1 MISLRVLIVDDE
13 QSQRDM
19 LAGFLAKKGYK
30 VKTAGLGEEALA
42 LFENESFEI
51 ALLDQKMPGMDGIE
65 LLAKLKEIDPEL
77 QAILITAHG
86 TIETAVAAMR
96 AGAYHY
102 ITKPIVNLDELLELI
117 SRAGEKHFLL
127 RENRLLKEELSQNF
141 GDFSIIGN
149 SKAMA
154 EVLSMVSS
162 VAPADT
168 TVLITGE
175 SGTGKELV
183 AHAIHGMSSHANGP
197 FVTINCA
204 AIPENLLESELFG
217 HTKGA
222 FTGATSAR
230 DGKFAIANGGTL
242 FLDEIGEISNNI
254 QVKLLRAI
262 EEKTFERVGGNTS
275 IQSDVR
281 IVAATNRNLTEEM
294 SQGRFREDLYYR
306 LNVINIHI
314 PPLRERREDILL
326 LVDHYVKIQSKKLN
340 KQVFGITPQAKDI
353 MLRYKW
359 PGNVRELVNVIE
371 RAIVLLRGDVIDDA
385 DLPMQAEEKNISA
398 ERFASEEDILSL
410 RELEKTQIKKTLDFT
425 GWNRNRS
432 AELLGIHRNTL
443 RLKIEEYGLDKPL

>member
-65 LLAKLKEIDPEL
+65 LLVKLKEIDPEL
-77 QAILITAHG
+77 QVILITAHG

-127 RENRLLKEELSQNF
+127 RENRLLKEALSQNF

-149 SKAMA
+149 SKGIA

-183 AHAIHGMSSHANGP
+183 AHAIHGMSSRANGP

-222 FTGATSAR
+222 FTGAISAR

-306 LNVINIHI
+306 LNVVNIHM

-326 LVDHYVKIQSKKLN
+326 LVDHYVKIRSKKLN
-340 KQVFGITPQAKDI
+340 KQVSGITPQAKDI

-371 RAIVLLRGDVIDDA
+371 RAIVLLRGDVIDSA
-385 DLPMQAEEKNISA
+385 DLPMQIEEKNLA
-398 ERFASEEDILSL
+398 GEKFASEEDILSL

>member
-19 LAGFLAKKGYK
+19 LAGFLAKKGFK
-30 VKTAGLGEEALA
+30 VKTAGSGEEALA
-42 LFENESFEI
+42 FFENESFEI
-51 ALLDQKMPGMDGIE
+51 ALLDQKMPEMDGIE
-65 LLAKLKEIDPEL
+65 LLRKLRQIDPEL

-102 ITKPIVNLDELLELI
+102 ITKPLVNLDELLELI

-127 RENRLLKEELSQNF
+127 RENRLLKEELSQNL
-141 GDFSIIGN
+141 GGFSIIGN
-149 SKAMA
+149 SRPMA
-154 EVLSMVSS
+154 EVLAIVTSVS
-162 VAPADT
+162 PADT

-175 SGTGKELV
+175 SGTGKELI
-183 AHAIHGMSSHANGP
+183 AHAIHDMSARAGGP

-242 FLDEIGEISNNI
+242 FLDEIGEISNNL
-254 QVKLLRAI
+254 QVKLLRVI
-262 EEKTFERVGGNTS
+262 EEKTFERVGGNTP

-281 IVAATNRNLTEEM
+281 ILAATNRDLKEEM

-306 LNVINIHI
+306 LNVVNIHI

-326 LVDHYVKIQSKKLN
+326 LVDHYVKIHCKKLN
-340 KQVFGITPQAKDI
+340 KQVSGITPQAKDMI
-353 MLRYKW
+353 LRYKW

-371 RAIVLLRGDVIDDA
+371 RAIVLLRGDVIDRA
-385 DLPMQAEEKNISA
+385 DLPMQIEEKNLSG
-398 ERFASEEDILSL
+398 ERFASEQEIVSL
-410 RELEKTQIKKTLDFT
+410 RELEKTHIKKTLDFT

>member
-19 LAGFLAKKGYK
+19 LAGFLAKKGFK
-30 VKTAGLGEEALA
+30 VKTAGSGEEALA
-42 LFENESFEI
+42 FFENESFEI
-51 ALLDQKMPGMDGIE
+51 ALLDQKMPEMDGIE
-65 LLAKLKEIDPEL
+65 LLRELRQIDPEL

-102 ITKPIVNLDELLELI
+102 ITKPLVNLDELLELI

-127 RENRLLKEELSQNF
+127 RENRLLKEELSQNL
-141 GDFSIIGN
+141 GGFSIIGN
-149 SKAMA
+149 SRPMA
-154 EVLSMVSS
+154 EVLAIVTSVS
-162 VAPADT
+162 PADT

-175 SGTGKELV
+175 SGTGKELI
-183 AHAIHGMSSHANGP
+183 AHAIHDMSARAGGP

-242 FLDEIGEISNNI
+242 FLDEIGEISNNL
-254 QVKLLRAI
+254 QVKLLRVI
-262 EEKTFERVGGNTS
+262 EEKTFERVGGNTP

-281 IVAATNRNLTEEM
+281 ILAATNRDLKEEM

-306 LNVINIHI
+306 LNVVNIHI

-326 LVDHYVKIQSKKLN
+326 LVDHYVKIHCKKLN
-340 KQVFGITPQAKDI
+340 KQVSGITPQAKDMI
-353 MLRYKW
+353 LRYKW

-371 RAIVLLRGDVIDDA
+371 RAIVLLRGDVIDRA
-385 DLPMQAEEKNISA
+385 DLPMQIEEKNLSG
-398 ERFASEEDILSL
+398 ERFASEQEIVSL
-410 RELEKTQIKKTLDFT
+410 RELEKTHIKKTLDFT

>member
-1 MISLRVLIVDDE
+1 MITLRVLIVDDE

-19 LAGFLAKKGYK
+19 LAGFLAKKGFK
-30 VKTAGLGEEALA
+30 VKTAGSGEEALA
-42 LFENESFEI
+42 FFENESFEI
-51 ALLDQKMPGMDGIE
+51 ALLDQKMPEMDGIE
-65 LLAKLKEIDPEL
+65 LLRKLRQIDPEL

-102 ITKPIVNLDELLELI
+102 ITKPLVNLDELLELI

-127 RENRLLKEELSQNF
+127 RENRLLKEELSQNL
-141 GDFSIIGN
+141 GGFSIIGN
-149 SKAMA
+149 SRPMA
-154 EVLSMVSS
+154 EVLAIVTSVS
-162 VAPADT
+162 PADT

-175 SGTGKELV
+175 SGTGKELI
-183 AHAIHGMSSHANGP
+183 AHAIHDMSARAGGP

-242 FLDEIGEISNNI
+242 FLDEIGEISNNL
-254 QVKLLRAI
+254 QVKLLRVI
-262 EEKTFERVGGNTS
+262 EEKTFERVGGNTP

-281 IVAATNRNLTEEM
+281 ILAATNRDLKEEM

-306 LNVINIHI
+306 LNVVNIHI

-326 LVDHYVKIQSKKLN
+326 LVDHYVKIHCKKLN
-340 KQVFGITPQAKDI
+340 KQVSGITPQAKDMI
-353 MLRYKW
+353 LRYKW

-371 RAIVLLRGDVIDDA
+371 RAIVLLRGDVIDRA
-385 DLPMQAEEKNISA
+385 DLPMQIEEKNLSG
-398 ERFASEEDILSL
+398 ERFASEQEIVSL
-410 RELEKTQIKKTLDFT
+410 RELEKTHIKKTLDFT